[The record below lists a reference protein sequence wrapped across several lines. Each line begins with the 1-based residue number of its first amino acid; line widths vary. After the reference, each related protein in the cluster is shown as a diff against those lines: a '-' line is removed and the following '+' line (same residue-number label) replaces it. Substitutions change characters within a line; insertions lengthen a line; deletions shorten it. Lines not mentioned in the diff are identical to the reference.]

1 MIQEV
6 MNPHYNERVR
16 RLCAA
21 RRWPDDIRMGT
32 LPLFDEPEL
41 TSARRLRQKLAP
53 LAEQGIYFGTSSWKY
68 EGWLGQ
74 IYTPERYSV
83 RGRFSRKRFESG
95 CLAEYAET
103 FPVVC
108 GDFSFYQLPSAEFW
122 RKLFTT
128 APGTLRFAFKVPE
141 EITVRAFPGHPRYG
155 DRAGVMNPN
164 FLDGTLLKAEF
175 LDLLEPYRDRI
186 AVLIFE
192 FGAFPRSVFEAPHE
206 FLAAL
211 EPMLRT
217 LPETFR
223 YAVEIRN
230 PEFLAGQYFEL
241 LHERNIAHVFSSWT
255 RMPAMSD
262 QILLPGAFT
271 ANFTVARA
279 LLKAGRKY
287 EDAVQRF
294 APYRAI
300 QEPNH
305 EVREALRNL
314 LVRSK
319 HRAEPSF
326 LFVNNRL
333 EGNAPGTIEAVVD
346 SE

>member
-1 MIQEV
+1 
-6 MNPHYNERVR
+6 
-16 RLCAA
+16 
-21 RRWPDDIRMGT
+21 MGT
-32 LPLFDEPEL
+32 LPLFDELEL
-41 TSARRLRQKLAP
+41 TAAAGLRRKLAP
-53 LAEQGIYFGTSSWKY
+53 LAAQGIYFGTSSWKY
-68 EGWLGQ
+68 DGWLGQ
-74 IYTPERYSV
+74 IYTPERYFV
-83 RGRFSRKRFESG
+83 RGRFSQKRFESE

-103 FPVVC
+103 FPIVC
-108 GDFSFYQLPSAEFW
+108 GDFAFYQFPTAEFW
-122 RKLFTT
+122 HKLFST
-128 APGTLRFAFKVPE
+128 APATLRFAFKVPE
-141 EITVRAFPGHPRYG
+141 EITVRAFPTHPRYG
-155 DRAGVMNPN
+155 GRAGAMNQN
-164 FLDGTLLKAEF
+164 FLDVALLKAEF

-192 FGAFPRSVFEAPHE
+192 FGAFPRSVFDAPQE
-206 FLAAL
+206 FLAAVAPL
-211 EPMLRT
+211 LRS

-230 PEFLAGQYFEL
+230 PEFLAAHYFEL
-241 LHERNIAHVFSSWT
+241 LHEHNIAHVFNSWT

-287 EDAVQRF
+287 EQAVQQF
-294 APYRAI
+294 APYRTI

-319 HRAEPSF
+319 QRAEPTF

-333 EGNAPGTIEAVVD
+333 EGNAPGTIEAVID

>member
-1 MIQEV
+1 MV
-6 MNPHYNERVR
+6 LHF
-16 RLCAA
+16 
-21 RRWPDDIRMGT
+21 RMGT

-41 TSARRLRQKLAP
+41 TTAGRLRRKLML

-83 RGRFSRKRFESG
+83 RGHFSQRRFQSE
-95 CLAEYAET
+95 CLTEYGET

-108 GDFSFYQLPSAEFW
+108 GDFSFYQFPSAEFW
-122 RKLFTT
+122 SKLFAT
-128 APGTLRFAFKVPE
+128 APATLRFAFKVPE
-141 EITVRAFPGHPRYG
+141 EITVQAFPRHPRYG
-155 DRAGVMNPN
+155 GRAGVPNPN
-164 FLDGTLLKAEF
+164 FLDAAALKMEF
-175 LDLLEPYRDRI
+175 LDRLEPYRDRI

-192 FGAFPRSVFEAPHE
+192 FGAFPRPVFDGPREL
-206 FLAAL
+206 LAAL

-217 LPETFR
+217 LPDTFR
-223 YAVEIRN
+223 YAVEVRN
-230 PEFLAGQYFEL
+230 PEFLAAQYFEL
-241 LHERNIAHVFSSWT
+241 LHEHNIAHVFSSWT
-255 RMPAMSD
+255 RMPVMSN

-271 ANFTVARA
+271 ADFTVARA

-287 EDAVQRF
+287 EDAVQLF

-319 HRAEPSF
+319 QRAEPAF

-333 EGNAPGTIEAVVD
+333 EGNAPGTIEAVID
-346 SE
+346 AE

>member
-1 MIQEV
+1 MSV
-6 MNPHYNERVR
+6 SGAPAG
-16 RLCAA
+16 RLLPAGT
-21 RRWPDDIRMGT
+21 RMGT

-41 TSARRLRQKLAP
+41 TTALRLREKLAP
-53 LAEQGIYFGTSSWKY
+53 LASQGIYFGTSSWKY

-74 IYTPERYSV
+74 IYTPERYFV
-83 RGRFSRKRFESG
+83 RGRLSQKRFESE

-108 GDFSFYQLPSAEFW
+108 GDFSFYQFPTAEFW
-122 RKLFTT
+122 RKLFAV
-128 APGTLRFAFKVPE
+128 APTTLRFAFKVPE
-141 EITVRAFPGHPRYG
+141 EITVKAFPGHPRYG
-155 DRAGVMNPN
+155 GRAGVVNPN
-164 FLDGTLLKAEF
+164 FLDAILLKAEF

-192 FGAFPRSVFEAPHE
+192 FGVFPKAVFEAPHR

-217 LPETFR
+217 LPDTFR

-230 PEFLAGQYFEL
+230 PEFLAAQYFEL
-241 LHERNIAHVFSSWT
+241 LHEQNIAHVFNAWT
-255 RMPAMSD
+255 RMPVISD

-271 ANFTVARA
+271 ADFTVARA

-287 EDAVQRF
+287 EQAVHHF
-294 APYRAI
+294 APYRSI
-300 QEPNH
+300 QETNH

-314 LVRSK
+314 LLRAK
-319 HRAEPSF
+319 QRAEPTF